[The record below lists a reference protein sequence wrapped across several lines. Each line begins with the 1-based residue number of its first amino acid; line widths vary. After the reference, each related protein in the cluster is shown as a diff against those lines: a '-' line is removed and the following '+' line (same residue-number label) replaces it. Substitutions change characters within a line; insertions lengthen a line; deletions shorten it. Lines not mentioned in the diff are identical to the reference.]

1 MNNQFTILLKER
13 ISDFITA
20 KRQILSTV
28 LTDHEIDNLPQTLE
42 IVHFKGSPFGYHG
55 INANFE
61 KINSLPEI
69 KDELLVIIND
79 IKEIM
84 ENN

>member
-1 MNNQFTILLKER
+1 MNNQFTILVKEQ
-13 ISDFITA
+13 IGDFIAA

-42 IVHFKGSPFGYHG
+42 IVLFKGSPFGYHG
-55 INANFE
+55 INANFD

-69 KDELLVIIND
+69 KDELLAIINN

-84 ENN
+84 DNT